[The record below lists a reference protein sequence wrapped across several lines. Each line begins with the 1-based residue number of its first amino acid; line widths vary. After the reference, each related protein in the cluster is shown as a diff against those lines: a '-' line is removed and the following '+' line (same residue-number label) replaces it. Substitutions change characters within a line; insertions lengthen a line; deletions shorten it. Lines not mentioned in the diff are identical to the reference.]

1 MFAVKHYPERIK
13 GKELD
18 DYLANGWYR
27 MGQTIFTT
35 HFLCF
40 GETFYSAIWVR
51 LDLQA
56 HQFSKSLRKIIKR
69 NNGRF
74 QFHFGK
80 AVIDVPRE
88 NLYQRYR
95 AIFPGMIAPS
105 ILDSLQDGDHFN
117 VYNTYEFTVYDGA
130 KLIAVSYF
138 DLGENSIASILG
150 FYDPEYKPFSLGLY
164 TMLMEVEYGKIQGFK
179 YFYPG
184 YVVPGYDRFEYK
196 LRIGPVDYYDLRSGD
211 WLPYAAFTKEE
222 IPIYRMRVKLEV
234 LRQTAQK
241 MRLNLPLKFY
251 PLFEANLFGYPSLPF
266 FDYPLIVYGGAT
278 QEEDGHYILVFDP
291 RTSQYQLL
299 LCSNFDYSL
308 FYFND
313 AYMSMFNAERHF
325 LQLILMEQVLES
337 TTSPEQILH
346 ALQTEQVKGKVK

>member
-1 MFAVKHYPERIK
+1 MFAVKHYPEQIK

-51 LDLQA
+51 LDIQQ

-69 NNGRF
+69 NNACF

-80 AVIDVPRE
+80 AVIDVTRE

-105 ILDSLQDGDHFN
+105 ILDSLQDGEHFN
-117 VYNTYEFTVYDGA
+117 VYNTYEFTAYDGD

-138 DLGENSIASILG
+138 DMGENSIASILG
-150 FYDPEYKPFSLGLY
+150 FYDPEYKAYSLGLY
-164 TMLMEVEYGKIQGFK
+164 TMLMEIEFGKIKNYK

-196 LRIGPVDYYDLRSGD
+196 LRIGPVDYYDLRSAE
-211 WLPYAAFTKEE
+211 WLPYSDFTTEDV
-222 IPIYRMRVKLEV
+222 PIYRMRVKLEV
-234 LRQTAQK
+234 LRQAALQ
-241 MRLNLPLKFY
+241 MRLHLPLKFY
-251 PLFEANLFGYPSLPF
+251 PLFEANLFGYPSMPF
-266 FDYPLIVYGGAT
+266 FDYPLMVYGGET
-278 QEEDGHYILVFDP
+278 QEEDGHYVLVFDP
-291 RTSQYQLL
+291 RTSQFQLL

-313 AYMSMFNAERHF
+313 AYTSMFSPERNF
-325 LQLILMEQVLES
+325 VQLILMEQVLES
-337 TTSPEQILH
+337 SPHPEVVLQ
-346 ALQTEQVKGKVK
+346 ALMMEQVKGKVK

>member
-1 MFAVKHYPERIK
+1 MFAIKHYPEHIK

-40 GETFYSAIWVR
+40 GENFYSAIWVR
-51 LDLQA
+51 LDLVQ

-69 NNGRF
+69 NNARF

-88 NLYQRYR
+88 ALYQKYR
-95 AIFPGMIAPS
+95 ATFPGMIAPS

-117 VYNTYEFTVYDGA
+117 VYNTYEFTAYDGD
-130 KLIAVSYF
+130 KLVAVSYF
-138 DLGENSIASILG
+138 DLGEDSIASILG
-150 FYDPEYKPFSLGLY
+150 FYDPDYKAHSLGLY
-164 TMLMEVEYGKIQGFK
+164 TMLMEVEYGKIQGFS

-196 LRIGPVDYYDLRSGD
+196 LRIGPVDYLDLRSGD
-211 WLPYAAFTKEE
+211 WLPYADLSAEE
-222 IPIYRMRVKLEV
+222 VPIYRMRVKLEI
-234 LRQTAQK
+234 LRHAALK
-241 MRLNLPLKFY
+241 ARMILPFKFY

-266 FDYPLIVYGGAT
+266 FDYPLMVYGGETA
-278 QEEDGHYILVFDP
+278 EEDGHYVLVFDP
-291 RTSQYQLL
+291 RNGQFQLL

-313 AYMSMFNAERHF
+313 AYASSFNSERHF
-325 LQLILMEQVLES
+325 TQLILMEQVLES
-337 TTSPEQILH
+337 NAHPEVVLE
-346 ALQTEQVKGKVK
+346 ALLAEQVRGKVK

>member
-1 MFAVKHYPERIK
+1 MFAIKHYPEQIK

-40 GETFYSAIWVR
+40 GEAFYSAIWVR
-51 LDLQA
+51 LDLEK
-56 HQFSKSLRKIIKR
+56 HEFSKSLRKIIKR
-69 NNGRF
+69 NNERF

-80 AVIDVPRE
+80 AVIDISRE

-95 AIFPGMIAPS
+95 VTFPGMIAPS
-105 ILDSLQDGDHFN
+105 IIDSLQDGEHFN
-117 VYNTYEFTVYDGA
+117 VYNTYEFTVYDGD

-138 DLGENSIASILG
+138 DLGRNSIASILG
-150 FYDPEYKPFSLGLY
+150 FYDPDYKAYSLGLY
-164 TMLMEVEYGKIQGFK
+164 TMLMEVEYGKIQQFK

-196 LRIGPVDYYDLRSGD
+196 LRIGEVDYYDLRSGD
-211 WLPYAAFTKEE
+211 WLPYTELSREE
-222 IPIYRMRVKLEV
+222 IPIYRMRVKLEI
-234 LRQTAQK
+234 LRQAALK
-241 MRLNLPLKFY
+241 ARLNLPFKFY

-266 FDYPLIVYGGAT
+266 FDYPLMVYGGETA
-278 QEEDGHYILVFDP
+278 EEDGHYILVFDP
-291 RTSQYQLL
+291 RTGQYQLL

-313 AYMSMFNAERHF
+313 AYTSVFNSERHF
-325 LQLILMEQVLES
+325 AQLILMEQVLES
-337 TTSPEQILH
+337 SPSADVVVE
-346 ALQTEQVKGKVK
+346 ALLYEQVKGKVK

>member
-1 MFAVKHYPERIK
+1 MFAIKHYPEQIK

-40 GETFYSAIWVR
+40 GEAFYSAIWVR
-51 LDLQA
+51 LDLEK
-56 HQFSKSLRKIIKR
+56 HEFSKSLRKIIKR
-69 NNGRF
+69 NNERF

-80 AVIDVPRE
+80 AVIDISRE

-95 AIFPGMIAPS
+95 VTFPGMIAPS
-105 ILDSLQDGDHFN
+105 IIDSLQDGEHFN
-117 VYNTYEFTVYDGA
+117 VYNTYEFTVYDGD

-138 DLGENSIASILG
+138 DLGRNSIASILG
-150 FYDPEYKPFSLGLY
+150 FYDPDYKAYSLGLY
-164 TMLMEVEYGKIQGFK
+164 TMLMEVEYGKIQQFK

-196 LRIGPVDYYDLRSGD
+196 LRIGEVDYYDLRSGD
-211 WLPYAAFTKEE
+211 WLPHAELSREE
-222 IPIYRMRVKLEV
+222 IPIYRMRVKLEI
-234 LRQTAQK
+234 LRQAALK
-241 MRLNLPLKFY
+241 ARLNLPFKFY

-266 FDYPLIVYGGAT
+266 FDYPLMVYGGETA
-278 QEEDGHYILVFDP
+278 EEDGHYILVFDP
-291 RTSQYQLL
+291 RTGQYQLL

-313 AYMSMFNAERHF
+313 AYTSVFNSERHF
-325 LQLILMEQVLES
+325 AQLILMEQVLES
-337 TTSPEQILH
+337 SPSADVVVE
-346 ALQTEQVKGKVK
+346 ALLYEQVKGKVK

>member
-1 MFAVKHYPERIK
+1 
-13 GKELD
+13 
-18 DYLANGWYR
+18 
-27 MGQTIFTT
+27 
-35 HFLCF
+35 
-40 GETFYSAIWVR
+40 
-51 LDLQA
+51 
-56 HQFSKSLRKIIKR
+56 
-69 NNGRF
+69 
-74 QFHFGK
+74 
-80 AVIDVPRE
+80 
-88 NLYQRYR
+88 
-95 AIFPGMIAPS
+95 
-105 ILDSLQDGDHFN
+105 

-130 KLIAVSYF
+130 KLVAVSYF
-138 DLGENSIASILG
+138 DLGEDSIASILG
-150 FYDPEYKPFSLGLY
+150 FYDPEYKAHSLGLY

-278 QEEDGHYILVFDP
+278 KEEDGHYILVFDP